1 MKNSEAIFWALEI
14 LEFPVLST
22 KEELKAKYHFL
33 AKSVHPDCGGDEK
46 KMAQINE
53 AYEILKTYMEEFK
66 FTFSDEEIAKQFPQE
81 LHASRFRF

>member
-1 MKNSEAIFWALEI
+1 
-14 LEFPVLST
+14 
-22 KEELKAKYHFL
+22 
-33 AKSVHPDCGGDEK
+33 
-46 KMAQINE
+46 MAHINE

>member
-1 MKNSEAIFWALEI
+1 MKKSEAILWALEV

-22 KEELKAKYHFL
+22 QEELKAKYHL
-33 AKSVHPDCGGDEK
+33 LSKSFHPDCGGDEE
-46 KMAQINE
+46 KMAHINE
-53 AYEILKTYMEEFK
+53 AYEILKTYMKEFK